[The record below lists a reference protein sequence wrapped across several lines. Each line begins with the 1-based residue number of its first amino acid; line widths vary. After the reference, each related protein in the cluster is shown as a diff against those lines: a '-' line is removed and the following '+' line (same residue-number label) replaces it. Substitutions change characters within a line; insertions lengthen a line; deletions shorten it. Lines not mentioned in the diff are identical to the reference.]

1 MAKNELTRLSVSGSG
16 ANREGDSHK
25 GKSCCSVKVVK
36 CCVLLFNSV
45 LLVSVLSDRVKL

>member
-1 MAKNELTRLSVSGSG
+1 MAKNELIRLSVSGG

>member
-1 MAKNELTRLSVSGSG
+1 MAKNELIRLSVSG

-45 LLVSVLSDRVKL
+45 LLVSDRVKL

>member
-1 MAKNELTRLSVSGSG
+1 MAKNELTRLPSG
-16 ANREGDSHK
+16 AIREGDRHK

-45 LLVSVLSDRVKL
+45 LLVSDRVKLGIAT